1 MFGSWKTV
9 SRWLL
14 FKYLFYEK
22 VENCRF
28 PCFFLI
34 WVLKG
39 VLWVRIFEF
48 IGTLSNGGICESPN
62 FEFLVQLIEIW
73 INLAFDI
80 RILFH
85 FHLRCVIFQISFS
98 TFHFPFLQIGRVSNS
113 IFSVPFP
120 LYCVFT
126 CNFSFQF
133 SFTTWNGALLLF
145 PPTQNKKKSFPSQS
159 LQF

>member
-1 MFGSWKTV
+1 MIVVQIFILRESGKLSF
-9 SRWLL
+9 SL
-14 FKYLFYEK
+14 FLFDLSFE
-22 VENCRF
+22 
-28 PCFFLI
+28 
-34 WVLKG
+34 G

-113 IFSVPFP
+113 IFNVPFP
-120 LYCVFT
+120 LCCVFT

-133 SFTTWNGALLLF
+133 SFTT
-145 PPTQNKKKSFPSQS
+145 
-159 LQF
+159 